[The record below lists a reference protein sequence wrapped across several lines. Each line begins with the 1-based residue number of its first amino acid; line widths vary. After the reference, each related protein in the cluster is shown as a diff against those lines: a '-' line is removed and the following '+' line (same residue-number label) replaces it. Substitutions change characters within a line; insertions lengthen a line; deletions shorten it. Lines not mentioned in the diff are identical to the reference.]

1 MTHDRTPVVR
11 ASGAGA
17 NPTAEAET
25 AAVSVESARDS
36 RRNTAMSRPADAE
49 ALVDRLL
56 GRAPAEPVT
65 GVYRVRLRA
74 DVAALEAFSG
84 ELLDA
89 LETIG
94 DAVGAPWDDAAS
106 PRENAARVLDA
117 VGRGR

>member
-1 MTHDRTPVVR
+1 
-11 ASGAGA
+11 
-17 NPTAEAET
+17 
-25 AAVSVESARDS
+25 
-36 RRNTAMSRPADAE
+36 MSRPADAE

-89 LETIG
+89 
-94 DAVGAPWDDAAS
+94 
-106 PRENAARVLDA
+106 R
-117 VGRGR
+117 